1 MNNQTIQNPW
11 AVCYA
16 SPGRPSSI
24 GYIIGE
30 RLGVLE
36 IKDSDNPHHKAH
48 HWGEKNVERYPTL
61 KLTIDRFIET
71 RGGKENFEEILNQL
85 ANDFPSQF
93 TVLSRNDARVP
104 NTT

>member
-1 MNNQTIQNPW
+1 MNNQTIENPW
-11 AVCYA
+11 AVCYG
-16 SPGRPSSI
+16 SPERPTSI

-48 HWGEKNVERYPTL
+48 HWGEKSVERYPTL
-61 KLTIDRFIET
+61 QKTIERFIER
-71 RGGKENFEEILNQL
+71 RGGTEDFEKILSQL

-93 TVLSRNDARVP
+93 QVLSINETRIP
-104 NTT
+104 KNT